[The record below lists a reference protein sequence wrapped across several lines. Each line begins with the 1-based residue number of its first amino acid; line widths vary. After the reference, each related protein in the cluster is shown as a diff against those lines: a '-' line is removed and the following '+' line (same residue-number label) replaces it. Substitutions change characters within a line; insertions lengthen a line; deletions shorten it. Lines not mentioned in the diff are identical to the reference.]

1 MTTAREIMTAD
12 CECIRSSDTVLTAA
26 RKLAEL
32 NVGALPICGED
43 GRLKGM
49 LTDRDIVVKVIAQN
63 KNPNGIDAGDL
74 AEGTP
79 ILVDANDDVEV
90 VERLMAE
97 HQVRRLPVVEDT
109 RLVGI
114 IAQADL
120 ARSVRNSEAGAV
132 VEAISRD

>member
-1 MTTAREIMTAD
+1 MTTAREIMTPD
-12 CECIRSSDTVLTAA
+12 CECVRSSDSVVTAA

-63 KNPNGIDAGDL
+63 KSANGIDAGDL

-79 ILVDANDDVEV
+79 ILVNADDDIAV

-97 HQVRRLPVVEDT
+97 HQVRRVPVVENQQ
-109 RLVGI
+109 LVGI

-120 ARSVRNSEAGAV
+120 ARSVRNAEAGGV
-132 VEAISRD
+132 VEAISQD